1 MGWQA
6 EAENTV
12 LYNYGDKKYCNK
24 LDQLASIISG
34 SVGVEL
40 KGLNKKK
47 SFLINRRSFVG

>member
-47 SFLINRRSFVG
+47 SFLIKRRGFVG

>member
-12 LYNYGDKKYCNK
+12 LYNYGDRNIVS
-24 LDQLASIISG
+24 DQLASIISG

-47 SFLINRRSFVG
+47 SF